1 MSEKFLAG
9 IIVYDPDANLIKLV
23 DSLVLQN
30 VDVFLYINKR
40 NSISEMIINTRKV
53 SIFESPINNGLSKSL
68 NKIIKQFLKLNYKY
82 LFTFDQDSMIDNNY
96 VKSMID
102 NFEYALKMNKN
113 AICFSP
119 KIIDEKF
126 DNEELIKDN
135 YNKSRNL
142 PIFKEVKFSIT
153 SGSVFLKNSFLKV
166 GQMNEQ
172 LFIDGVDTDWC
183 ERAVL
188 KKLKLYKSNNVF
200 LKHKIGNKYI
210 NFFGIKK
217 SYHQLDLR
225 VYYIIRNSIYLI
237 LFGENRIFWKTVEF
251 QRTLIRIL
259 AYPLLSLKKRK
270 TIFIIILAIKDG
282 FIKNM
287 GKMNYINH

>member
-1 MSEKFLAG
+1 
-9 IIVYDPDANLIKLV
+9 
-23 DSLVLQN
+23 
-30 VDVFLYINKR
+30 
-40 NSISEMIINTRKV
+40 
-53 SIFESPINNGLSKSL
+53 
-68 NKIIKQFLKLNYKY
+68 
-82 LFTFDQDSMIDNNY
+82 
-96 VKSMID
+96 
-102 NFEYALKMNKN
+102 
-113 AICFSP
+113 
-119 KIIDEKF
+119 
-126 DNEELIKDN
+126 
-135 YNKSRNL
+135 
-142 PIFKEVKFSIT
+142 
-153 SGSVFLKNSFLKV
+153 
-166 GQMNEQ
+166 MNEQ

-251 QRTLIRIL
+251 QRTIIRIL

-282 FIKNM
+282 FFKNM